1 MKVFITGICGFVGPW
16 VARELIERGHEVTG
30 LAMIQPNSPAIS
42 DWSRIPYV
50 MGDILDA
57 DGVSRAME
65 SATHVLHLAGIS
77 TSKAGDE
84 ARRINVDGT
93 RTILKAANGRRMV
106 LASSGYV
113 YGPTSPDRPARE
125 DDTLNPMGEYAVSK
139 AEMETMANREFAEA
153 EVVIARAFNHTGP
166 GQSTAFFVP
175 AMCEQLAK
183 IQAGKQFPMLSVGN
197 LEASR
202 EMLDVRD
209 VARAYAD
216 LLACVKPPRVV
227 NIACGKPHTMQELL
241 KNLLATV
248 HVPISVTR
256 DPARSAPSDL
266 PCSTGDPSL
275 LRQATGWTPEVPLE
289 TTLRDTLNWWKE
301 RVRAGSVR

>member
-1 MKVFITGICGFVGPW
+1 
-16 VARELIERGHEVTG
+16 
-30 LAMIQPNSPAIS
+30 
-42 DWSRIPYV
+42 
-50 MGDILDA
+50 
-57 DGVSRAME
+57 
-65 SATHVLHLAGIS
+65 
-77 TSKAGDE
+77 
-84 ARRINVDGT
+84 
-93 RTILKAANGRRMV
+93 
-106 LASSGYV
+106 
-113 YGPTSPDRPARE
+113 
-125 DDTLNPMGEYAVSK
+125 
-139 AEMETMANREFAEA
+139 
-153 EVVIARAFNHTGP
+153 
-166 GQSTAFFVP
+166 
-175 AMCEQLAK
+175 AK